1 MILGDDYKLMGE
13 TAKVAKQ
20 KLGCQ
25 VFRRPSYFRKAG
37 HLQAGLTG
45 LISFPH
51 RSISFCPG
59 CHYWLCRPRI
69 YGGVCKRVW
78 ECLTR

>member
-37 HLQAGLTG
+37 HLQAGPPDLS
-45 LISFPH
+45 SFPLT
-51 RSISFCPG
+51 SPG
-59 CHYWLCRPRI
+59 ASVWCCSGSQGLL
-69 YGGVCKRVW
+69 RVTQQQS
-78 ECLTR
+78 CG

>member
-37 HLQAGLTG
+37 HLQARLS
-45 LISFPH
+45 SFLVD
-51 RSISFCPG
+51 R
-59 CHYWLCRPRI
+59 
-69 YGGVCKRVW
+69 
-78 ECLTR
+78 